1 MVDLAYKGIR
11 ELILEEQIVQGA
23 LLSENQLAEY
33 LNMSRTP
40 VREALR
46 RLEAEGILESIPG
59 LGTFLRPMTENDI
72 RHIYEVRKALELIA
86 CETAVYRITDEEIAE
101 ERAILLSLLK
111 RHENGESIDRMEF
124 SRIDG
129 NLHDMLINKSD
140 NHYIKILMDQI
151 YFHVDRYRITSFKVS
166 LDLVESTRQHLD
178 LLDAFA
184 QRNLE
189 RIKERVLSHLEWS
202 LELLLNKLQY

>member
-40 VREALR
+40 VREAIR

-72 RHIYEVRKALELIA
+72 KHIYEVRKALELIA
-86 CETAVYRITDEEIAE
+86 CETAVYRITDQEIEE
-101 ERAILLSLLK
+101 ERELLMALLK

-129 NLHDMLINKSD
+129 NLHDMIINKSD

-184 QRNLE
+184 QRDLE
-189 RIKERVLSHLEWS
+189 KIKERVLSHLEWS